1 MRLASIIAAASWLAL
16 CVGLAVADETNIET
30 RGKIDVSAD
39 VPLVAVSTDP
49 VVQRVLNDDFYAAK
63 RGPGVGIKAPATL
76 TVTLTERLL
85 KPGVSLNEV
94 APGDPAVVALL
105 RAAGAN
111 PPPLGDTGSRPVDPY
126 EAAARIENVRPED
139 PGMQNF
145 RQQQAFQQAING
157 GGPATNAQ
165 EMAENQSYDQV
176 IIARVTVGGQ
186 NDRFTVVAIAHP
198 GDDIRN
204 VKRLV
209 AEDIANA
216 ALH

>member
-16 CVGLAVADETNIET
+16 YAGPAVAGETNIRT
-30 RGKIDVSAD
+30 RGKIDVSAE

-63 RGPGVGIKAPATL
+63 RGPGVAIKAPATL

-111 PPPLGDTGSRPVDPY
+111 PPPLGDTGSARIDPY

-145 RQQQAFQQAING
+145 RQQQAFDQSIG
-157 GGPATNAQ
+157 GAGPATYAQ
-165 EMAENQSYDQV
+165 ELAENQSYDQV
-176 IIARVTVGGQ
+176 IIARVTVDSQ
-186 NDRFTVVAIAHP
+186 RDRFTVVAVAHP

>member
-16 CVGLAVADETNIET
+16 CAVPAVAGETNIQT
-30 RGKIDVSAD
+30 RGKIDVSAE

-105 RAAGAN
+105 RAAGAE
-111 PPPLGDTGSRPVDPY
+111 PPRLGDTGITRIDPY
-126 EAAARIENVRPED
+126 EAAARIESVRPED

-145 RQQQAFQQAING
+145 RQQQAFNQSIAG
-157 GGPATNAQ
+157 AGPGTYAQ
-165 EMAENQSYDQV
+165 ELAENQSYDQV
-176 IIARVTVGGQ
+176 IIARVTVDGQ
-186 NDRFTVVAIAHP
+186 RDRFTVVAVAHP